1 MREVLPPSRL
11 RSLPSALGLA
21 TASILCL
28 CAGALLAVAHEGL
41 ARLLFAASGFT
52 GYLFF
57 FAHALNEIALP
68 RVLVEGR
75 PGPDGEVRGEPV
87 QRKATDTANRN
98 RDLTLAA

>member
-41 ARLLFAASGFT
+41 PRLLFAASGFAC
-52 GYLFF
+52 YLYF
-57 FAHALNEIALP
+57 FAHALRELGLP
-68 RVLVEGR
+68 SVLIEGR
-75 PGPDGEVRGEPV
+75 PAPDGEVQREPDRNHV
-87 QRKATDTANRN
+87 LKA
-98 RDLTLAA
+98 AA